1 MRKLSESVWGDI
13 RKKSL
18 GQEDRLEDDYKNLD
32 MKGFCDYICSHYEL
46 VPKYDDGTGRVVA
59 KGNDNYINVTLL
71 GYNDSPGTSF
81 FYLKLNKK
89 IYGYVVKLNRR
100 GAGMPIYKL
109 LDKEYDFSEAEDSWD
124 HIIKPK
130 EGKVD
135 YKFFLDVIDFII
147 DNVQPPEESIIR
159 KK

>member
-1 MRKLSESVWGDI
+1 
-13 RKKSL
+13 
-18 GQEDRLEDDYKNLD
+18 
-32 MKGFCDYICSHYEL
+32 
-46 VPKYDDGTGRVVA
+46 
-59 KGNDNYINVTLL
+59 
-71 GYNDSPGTSF
+71 
-81 FYLKLNKK
+81 
-89 IYGYVVKLNRR
+89 
-100 GAGMPIYKL
+100 MPIYKL

-147 DNVQPPEESIIR
+147 DNVKPPEESIIR

>member
-1 MRKLSESVWGDI
+1 MITYVVIMNLS
-13 RKKSL
+13 R
-18 GQEDRLEDDYKNLD
+18 
-32 MKGFCDYICSHYEL
+32 
-46 VPKYDDGTGRVVA
+46 
-59 KGNDNYINVTLL
+59 
-71 GYNDSPGTSF
+71 
-81 FYLKLNKK
+81 NKK

-109 LDKEYDFSEAEDSWD
+109 LDKEYDFSAAEDTWD
-124 HIIKPK
+124 YIIKPK

-147 DNVQPPEESIIR
+147 DNVEYPKEESIIR